1 MGLCSSIPED
11 QRDLHGDDD
20 PLLVDSLVSIP
31 CHRLAY
37 DDIHGER

>member
-11 QRDLHGDDD
+11 QRDLHADDD
-20 PLLVDSLVSIP
+20 PLLVDSLVSVP

-37 DDIHGER
+37 DGIHGER